1 LYVTSDFS
9 VGVCYNYCFPE
20 NVLIKCYVILCFPN
34 YPFLDEVKRIID
46 IFLERHNIELVKE
59 HFILDVHEGEI
70 TKDLLN

>member
-1 LYVTSDFS
+1 
-9 VGVCYNYCFPE
+9 
-20 NVLIKCYVILCFPN
+20 
-34 YPFLDEVKRIID
+34 LDEVKRIID